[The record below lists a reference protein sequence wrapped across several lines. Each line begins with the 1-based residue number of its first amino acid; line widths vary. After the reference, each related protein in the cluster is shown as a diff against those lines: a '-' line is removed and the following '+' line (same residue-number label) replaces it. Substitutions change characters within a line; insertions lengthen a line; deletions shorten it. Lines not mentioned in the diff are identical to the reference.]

1 MITNEGKEYL
11 RGIGLLAEN
20 VICEADSYDEKKDNK
35 EGIIQSMAQTTARM
49 KAESKLL
56 SIADIKELL
65 DKHNVAFVEYVD
77 MLDDA
82 VKKEVYDNND
92 VKFKADAVV
101 SIVLDIIHR
110 EIRSDEIYK
119 KIADG
124 EINENVQ
131 INGGNTNDQKY

>member
-20 VICEADSYDEKKDNK
+20 IICETDSYDEKKDK
-35 EGIIQSMAQTTARM
+35 ESIIQSMAQTTARM

-56 SIADIKELL
+56 SIADLKELL

-82 VKKEVYDNND
+82 VKREVYDNND

-131 INGGNTNDQKY
+131 INGGDTNDQKY

>member
-1 MITNEGKEYL
+1 MITNDGKEYL

-20 VICEADSYDEKKDNK
+20 IICETDSYDEKKEK
-35 EGIIQSMAQTTARM
+35 ESIIQSMAQTTARM

-56 SIADIKELL
+56 SIADLKELL

-82 VKKEVYDNND
+82 VKREVYDNND

>member
-11 RGIGLLAEN
+11 RGIGLLTEN
-20 VICEADSYDEKKDNK
+20 IICETDSYDEKKDK
-35 EGIIQSMAQTTARM
+35 ESIIQSMAQTTARM

-56 SIADIKELL
+56 SIADLKELL

-82 VKKEVYDNND
+82 VKREVYDNND

-131 INGGNTNDQKY
+131 INGGNTNVQKY

>member
-11 RGIGLLAEN
+11 RGIGLLTEN
-20 VICEADSYDEKKDNK
+20 IICETDSYDEKKDK
-35 EGIIQSMAQTTARM
+35 ESIIQSMAQTTARM

-56 SIADIKELL
+56 SIADLKELL

-82 VKKEVYDNND
+82 VKREVYDNND

>member
-20 VICEADSYDEKKDNK
+20 IICEADSYDEKKDK
-35 EGIIQSMAQTTARM
+35 ESIIQSMAQTTARM

-56 SIADIKELL
+56 SIADFKELL

-82 VKKEVYDNND
+82 VKKEVYENNE

-110 EIRSDEIYK
+110 EIRSDETYK

>member
-20 VICEADSYDEKKDNK
+20 IICEADSYDEKKEK
-35 EGIIQSMAQTTARM
+35 ESIIQSMAQTTARM

-56 SIADIKELL
+56 SIADLKELL

-82 VKKEVYDNND
+82 VKKEVYDNNE

-101 SIVLDIIHR
+101 SIVLDVIHR

-119 KIADG
+119 KISNG

>member
-20 VICEADSYDEKKDNK
+20 IICETDSYDEKKEK
-35 EGIIQSMAQTTARM
+35 ESIIQSMAQTTARM

-56 SIADIKELL
+56 SIADLKELL

-82 VKKEVYDNND
+82 VKREVYDNND

>member
-20 VICEADSYDEKKDNK
+20 IICETDSYDEKKDK
-35 EGIIQSMAQTTARM
+35 ESIIQSMAQTTARM

-56 SIADIKELL
+56 SIADLKELL

-82 VKKEVYDNND
+82 VKREVYDNND

-131 INGGNTNDQKY
+131 INGGNTNVQKY

>member
-20 VICEADSYDEKKDNK
+20 IICEADSYDEKKEK
-35 EGIIQSMAQTTARM
+35 ESIIQSMAQTTARM

-56 SIADIKELL
+56 SIADLKELL
-65 DKHNVAFVEYVD
+65 DKHNIAFVEYVD

-82 VKKEVYDNND
+82 LKKEVYDNSD

>member
-1 MITNEGKEYL
+1 MITNDGKEYL

-20 VICEADSYDEKKDNK
+20 IICETDSYDEKKDK
-35 EGIIQSMAQTTARM
+35 ESIIQSMAQTTARM

-56 SIADIKELL
+56 SIADLKELL

-82 VKKEVYDNND
+82 VKREVYDNND

>member
-20 VICEADSYDEKKDNK
+20 IICETDSYDEKKDK
-35 EGIIQSMAQTTARM
+35 ESIIQSMAQTTARM

-56 SIADIKELL
+56 SIADLKELL
-65 DKHNVAFVEYVD
+65 NKHNVAFVEYVD

-82 VKKEVYDNND
+82 VKREVYDNND

>member
-20 VICEADSYDEKKDNK
+20 IICEADSYDEKKEK
-35 EGIIQSMAQTTARM
+35 ESIIQSMAQTTARM

-56 SIADIKELL
+56 SIADLKELL
-65 DKHNVAFVEYVD
+65 DKYNVAFVEYVD

-82 VKKEVYDNND
+82 VKKEVYDNNE

-101 SIVLDIIHR
+101 SIVLDVIHR

-119 KIADG
+119 KISNG